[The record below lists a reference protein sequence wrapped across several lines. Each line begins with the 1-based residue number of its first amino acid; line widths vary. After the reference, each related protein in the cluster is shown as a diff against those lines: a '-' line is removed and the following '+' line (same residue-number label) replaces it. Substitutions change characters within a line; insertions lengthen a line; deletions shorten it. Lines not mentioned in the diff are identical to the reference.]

1 MSEYTLINFRIV
13 NLSFDLWC
21 VILVLII
28 RSILSLIIY
37 VSYKKYLKLKEVA
50 QKVLPQKKKN
60 FIKEDEE
67 LSRKK
72 QEIPRAHSAVK
83 AENLNAKKQQKY
95 EILEENNVNL
105 EEEVIVGVAPAVGFW
120 TRKLFGER
128 IATIM
133 AQADSMK
140 KANQPNFGKILLK
153 RVGLKKGPE
162 ALNINENNYLI
173 YGY

>member
-1 MSEYTLINFRIV
+1 MSEYTLINFIIV
-13 NLSFDLWC
+13 SIGFILSF
-21 VILVLII
+21 VVLVLII
-28 RSILSLIIY
+28 RSILALIIY
-37 VSYKKYLKLKEVA
+37 ISYKKYLHLKEKA
-50 QKVLPQKKKN
+50 KKILPQSKKN

-72 QEIPRAHSAVK
+72 DEIPKAHSKTK
-83 AENLNAKKQQKY
+83 ADILNAKKQQKF

-105 EEEVIVGVAPAVGFW
+105 EEEFIVGVAPAVGFW

-140 KANQPNFGKILLK
+140 KGESTQFWQNFIKASRSQEKVRGAQYQRK
-153 RVGLKKGPE
+153 
-162 ALNINENNYLI
+162 
-173 YGY
+173 

>member
-1 MSEYTLINFRIV
+1 MLIF
-13 NLSFDLWC
+13 
-21 VILVLII
+21 LII
-28 RSILSLIIY
+28 KEMDIDFLCASFKNK
-37 VSYKKYLKLKEVA
+37 VTFFDNEEYLKLKETA
-50 QKVLPQKKKN
+50 QKILPQKKKN

-72 QEIPRAHSAVK
+72 QEVPRAHSAVK
-83 AENLNAKKQQKY
+83 AENLNAKKQQKF

-105 EEEVIVGVAPAVGFW
+105 EEEFIVGVAPAVGFW

-140 KANQPNFGKILLK
+140 KGESTKFWQNFIKASRAQERSRGAQYQRK
-153 RVGLKKGPE
+153 
-162 ALNINENNYLI
+162 
-173 YGY
+173 

>member
-1 MSEYTLINFRIV
+1 MSEYTLINFIIV
-13 NLSFDLWC
+13 ILAFALCC

-37 VSYKKYLKLKEVA
+37 VSYQKYLKLKETA
-50 QKVLPQKKKN
+50 QKILPQKKKN

-83 AENLNAKKQQKY
+83 AENLNAKKQQKF

-105 EEEVIVGVAPAVGFW
+105 EEEVIVGIAPAVGFW

-140 KANQPNFGKILLK
+140 KGESTKFWQNFIKASRAQERSRGAQYQRK
-153 RVGLKKGPE
+153 
-162 ALNINENNYLI
+162 
-173 YGY
+173 